1 MVKQTAMPAK
11 PAAKKAPARAKKRT
25 AKEQV
30 PEVNFGT
37 LHMNTLKRYK
47 KHYSLRDDWANKAEL
62 VDIVQNHFN
71 KQEVIEMD
79 TIVLFSHVVTNRT
92 EKDGMY

>member
-1 MVKQTAMPAK
+1 
-11 PAAKKAPARAKKRT
+11 
-25 AKEQV
+25 
-30 PEVNFGT
+30 
-37 LHMNTLKRYK
+37 MNTLKRYK

-79 TIVLFSHVVTNRT
+79 TIILFRYVRGRDRGRRERERVCVCVCVCGGGISEGR
-92 EKDGMY
+92 